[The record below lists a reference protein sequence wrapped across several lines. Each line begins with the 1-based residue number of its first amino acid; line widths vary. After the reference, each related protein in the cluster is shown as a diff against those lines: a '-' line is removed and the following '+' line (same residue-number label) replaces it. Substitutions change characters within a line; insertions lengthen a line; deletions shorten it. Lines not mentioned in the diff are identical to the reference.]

1 MRHLTD
7 PREARPVFRPH
18 RAKRVSMWAM
28 CMVAAGLAGCSTLS
42 EKLPAM
48 PSVANMVTPYK
59 IDIQQGNV
67 VTREQAQA
75 LQPGMPRQQV
85 RDLLGSPLLTS
96 VFHADRWD
104 YVFTFRRQGQVQQQR
119 KVAVF
124 FKGDVLERFEADEL
138 PSEAEFVASLDV
150 KPKNAKVPVLV
161 ATEEQLNAFHEANKP
176 AATSGSVEVPT
187 ASPSVNYPPLES
199 PGASR

>member
-7 PREARPVFRPH
+7 PREARPESLQQRS
-18 RAKRVSMWAM
+18 KRVPLWAA
-28 CMVAAGLAGCSTLS
+28 CILGGSLAGCAGLS

-48 PSVANMVTPYK
+48 PGVINLVTPYK

-67 VTREQAQA
+67 VTREQLQA

-104 YVFTFRRQGQVQQQR
+104 YVFTFRRQGQLQQER

-150 KPKNAKVPVLV
+150 KRKSTKVPVLV

-176 AATSGSVEVPT
+176 AAGAAPT
-187 ASPSVNYPPLES
+187 TPPTGTPAANYPPLES
-199 PGASR
+199 PGATR

>member
-1 MRHLTD
+1 
-7 PREARPVFRPH
+7 
-18 RAKRVSMWAM
+18 
-28 CMVAAGLAGCSTLS
+28 
-42 EKLPAM
+42 
-48 PSVANMVTPYK
+48 
-59 IDIQQGNV
+59 
-67 VTREQAQA
+67 
-75 LQPGMPRQQV
+75 
-85 RDLLGSPLLTS
+85 
-96 VFHADRWD
+96 
-104 YVFTFRRQGQVQQQR
+104 
-119 KVAVF
+119 
-124 FKGDVLERFEADEL
+124 VLERFEADEL